1 MRNGLTMTGMEI
13 TEMIMDL
20 LLVMEKTAPF
30 TMYQFQDQRVTKETL
45 AHKVTKVTKEIKE
58 TKANLEREA
67 IQAQR
72 EILENKDHKE

>member
-30 TMYQFQDQRVTKETL
+30 TMYQFQDQRETKETL
-45 AHKVTKVTKEIKE
+45 AHKVAKVTKEIKE
-58 TKANLEREA
+58 ILDLLD
-67 IQAQR
+67 IQAQ
-72 EILENKDHKE
+72 LV